1 MLSLAASTARRS
13 LSSLRPSIHCHC
25 FSTTASTAASA
36 SSAPTAAAA
45 APYRVC
51 IVGSGP
57 AGFYAAKYL
66 LSALADPA
74 VAGAG
79 VTVDMVERLP
89 TPFGL
94 VRSGVA
100 PDHQDVKTVQNDFA
114 AVAAD
119 ARFAFHG
126 NVEVGR
132 DVSVA
137 ALRGSFDAVVMAHG
151 AADDRHMGVEGEET
165 LAGVV
170 GARSFVNWYN
180 GHPDFVDAGP
190 DLTYGGLGGTGT
202 VVVVGNGN
210 VAIDC
215 ARILTKSIDELA
227 TSDIKDYALDALRES
242 CVEHVI
248 LLGRRGHPQASFT
261 IKELRELSR
270 LDGVDAVV
278 HEAELEAGGSSE
290 ASQAEIKG
298 ARARKRI
305 DKLLWDIAK
314 ALPADEKGAEGRAR
328 AHTAGRKT
336 VELRFLSSPEKFTAE
351 EGAGGAEN
359 AEGRVAHVH
368 VANMALE
375 GEANAQWAVPTGE
388 TEVIP
393 AGLVLRSIGYKS
405 VAMEGVAFDE
415 QRAIAAHEGGRVDG
429 GSSSSSS
436 SSSTEGAEGAEG
448 ATGDAFQ
455 GGLYAAGWFKR
466 GPSGIVGTNIA
477 CAKDTVATL
486 IADLQAQPGGGQ
498 TAGVTATG
506 EGEEGRFEALVVD
519 WRSRVVVGWTGAL
532 AIDAEE
538 TQRGEAVG
546 KPREKIVCVDEMLE
560 TARGLS
566 GGTTTKK

>member
-13 LSSLRPSIHCHC
+13 LSSLRPSILCHC
-25 FSTTASTAASA
+25 FSTSPSTASS
-36 SSAPTAAAA
+36 A

-57 AGFYAAKYL
+57 AGFYTAKYL

-270 LDGVDAVV
+270 LNGVDAVV
-278 HEAELEAGGSSE
+278 HEAELEAGGGSE

-328 AHTAGRKT
+328 AHAAGRKT

-351 EGAGGAEN
+351 EGAGEAED

-368 VANMALE
+368 VANMTLK

-388 TEVIP
+388 TEIIP

-415 QRAIAAHEGGRVDG
+415 QRAIAAHEGGRVGGGGG
-429 GSSSSSS
+429 GSSSN
-436 SSSTEGAEGAEG
+436 SSSTEGAEG
-448 ATGDAFQ
+448 ATGDAFE

-486 IADLQAQPGGGQ
+486 IADLQAQPGGGR
-498 TAGVTATG
+498 AKGVVATE
-506 EGEEGRFEALVVD
+506 EGEEGLFDTL
-519 WRSRVVVGWTGAL
+519 VVGWTGAL

-546 KPREKIVCVDEMLE
+546 KPREKIVCVDEMLQ
-560 TARGLS
+560 TARGVS
-566 GGTTTKK
+566 GGPTTTK